1 MGERNKE
8 YFTETFLM
16 LEKLN
21 GGMSSRWY
29 GHIKVW
35 RGGNKVLKRYFG
47 GILVICKIVNRHWI
61 LLSSFWVFCII
72 YLFYLLYC
80 HLLPLPRGWH
90 VSCQEKSY
98 SNREAKLK
106 KEKKNR
112 KFHIY
117 AL

>member
-35 RGGNKVLKRYFG
+35 RGGNKVLKKIFWRHTSN
-47 GILVICKIVNRHWI
+47 LQNCK
-61 LLSSFWVFCII
+61 S
-72 YLFYLLYC
+72 
-80 HLLPLPRGWH
+80 
-90 VSCQEKSY
+90 
-98 SNREAKLK
+98 
-106 KEKKNR
+106 
-112 KFHIY
+112 
-117 AL
+117 ALDTSI